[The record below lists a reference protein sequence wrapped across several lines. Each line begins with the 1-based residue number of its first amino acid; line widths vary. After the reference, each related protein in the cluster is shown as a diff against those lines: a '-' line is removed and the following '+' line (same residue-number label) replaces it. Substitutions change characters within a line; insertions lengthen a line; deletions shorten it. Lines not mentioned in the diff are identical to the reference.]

1 MQFFGGNL
9 MNKTLIGYT
18 GFVGSNLDLQAA
30 FNKKYNSR
38 NISDAFSEE
47 HDLVVYSGV
56 RAEKFLANLE
66 PENDLEHI
74 MQTIENIQKMKFRK
88 LVLISTVD
96 VYKDTVGVNE
106 NTQIETE
113 ALHPYGKNRYQLEK
127 WVMENVNDYHIL
139 RLPGLFGRN
148 IKKNFIF
155 DMINIIPSMLKEE
168 KLIDL
173 QKICP
178 LNIYEFY
185 LKQENGFYRL
195 KSLDEKSRLTL
206 KAFFESCGF
215 NALSFTDS
223 RSTFQFYNLKYLWE
237 HIDVAIKND
246 IRLMCLATEPVSA
259 GELYC
264 HIFFKEFKNEF
275 SKAPASYDMR
285 TIYSELF
292 EGERG
297 YISDKHS
304 IMDEIREFVNRGLL
318 GDKQ

>member
-1 MQFFGGNL
+1 MD
-9 MNKTLIGYT
+9 KTLVGYT

-30 FNKKYNSR
+30 FNKKYNSS
-38 NISDAFSEE
+38 NINDAFSGE

-56 RAEKFLANLE
+56 RAEKFLANME
-66 PENDLEHI
+66 PENDLRHI
-74 MQTIENIQKMKFRK
+74 MQAIENIQKMKFKK

-96 VYKDTVGVNE
+96 VYKDTVGVDE
-106 NTQIETE
+106 NTQIDMEG
-113 ALHPYGKNRYQLEK
+113 LQPYGKNRYQLEK
-127 WVMENVNDYHIL
+127 WVIENVRDYYIL

-168 KLIDL
+168 KFIEL

-178 LNIYEFY
+178 LNMYEFY

-195 KSLDEKSRLTL
+195 NSLDEKSGLKL

-223 RSTFQFYNLKYLWE
+223 RSTFQFYNLKHLWK
-237 HIDVAIKND
+237 HIDIALEND
-246 IRLMCLATEPVSA
+246 IRLMCLATEPISA

-264 HIFFKEFKNEF
+264 HIFSKEFKNEF
-275 SKAPASYDMR
+275 AKTPASYDMR
-285 TIYSELF
+285 TIYSGLF
-292 EGERG
+292 DGKNG
-297 YISDKHS
+297 YISDKNS
-304 IMDEIREFVNRGLL
+304 VMDEIREFVNRGLL
-318 GDKQ
+318 RR